1 MAAITNSVFLDGSD
15 LCNALG
21 GHLRSCPELISG
33 LYASH
38 YRYVLQV
45 CRHFFD
51 RQEDV
56 EDAAAEVFLKLHVV
70 LEKESRPLR
79 FRPWLSKVTGRH
91 CIDKLRQ
98 RQGER
103 KRRVEE
109 PDYDSLPDPSAF
121 SPLSRVLLR
130 EQQSEVRDEL
140 RRLPRHYRILLV
152 LHYYRQMSYVEIAQA
167 LGAQLPAVKTAIF
180 RAKRVLRGRLLRRR
194 QRQFEFA
201 SARY

>member
-1 MAAITNSVFLDGSD
+1 MAAITNSVFLDDSFFRSS
-15 LCNALG
+15 LG
-21 GHLRSCPELISG
+21 GTLRNCPEVIG
-33 LYASH
+33 ALYTSH

-45 CRHFFD
+45 CRHFFG
-51 RQEDV
+51 RPEDA

-70 LEKESRPLR
+70 LEKEDQPLQ

-109 PDYDSLPDPSAF
+109 PDYDSLPDPAAF

-130 EQQSEVRDEL
+130 EQQTEVREEL

-152 LHYYRQMSYVEIAQA
+152 LHYYRQMSYVEIADVR
-167 LGAQLPAVKTAIF
+167 GAQLPAVKTAIF
-180 RAKRVLRGRLLRRR
+180 RAKRALRARLLRRR
-194 QRQFEFA
+194 RFEFA
-201 SARY
+201 SARC